1 MTNKEYYRR
10 AFSQV
15 RPSRQVK
22 WEDYHMKQIHS
33 RRWGKLLAVA
43 AILCLLAALSGVA
56 VAVNFLGLRDLL
68 LPQKQPVGV
77 LDPDTGIM
85 IPGKTWESDAVSL
98 SGYMDSPESKALAE
112 WEDFLAGYDPD
123 GALLAQVGNY
133 MDPAFDQYICYQV
146 YTQEMADK
154 LEEIVDKYDL
164 KLHTQQIDLA
174 AHPEVL
180 GSLDDFAEDSNAT
193 YWTYMYEDGSCC
205 FDGYACLED
214 WGLVDVQFQRAV
226 KGWFNDV
233 ALNIGDAAEYQ
244 SWTCKTS
251 SGVEVLL
258 ALGPGK
264 SLIFADLPDCF
275 AAFNVL
281 LGTESEMT
289 RERLEAVADRY
300 DFSKLTPVVQ
310 PEIIP
315 ENVPL
320 QPPAG
325 ERTTAYEA
333 YATVL
338 RNLLYGNVLPD
349 GAFIDAGWSNGDLS
363 ANQFAVCDVDG
374 DGGDELVLLF
384 STSYTAGMVGYVIDF
399 DPTYTGIEDPITIR
413 LTEFPDLTFYDN
425 GVVKA
430 GASHNQTWGQM
441 WPYTLYVYDPES
453 GFYDQLA
460 MVYSTD
466 RATMEEVG
474 NGDLYPADVDKQN
487 AGTVY
492 YMSFPYS
499 SGAERPG
506 GYVWDQETYQTW
518 LDGVLG
524 DARELELTYL
534 SLTEENI
541 AAILDK

>member
-10 AFSQV
+10 TFSQV

-22 WEDYHMKQIHS
+22 WEDYHMKQIRS
-33 RRWGKLLAVA
+33 RRLGRILAVA
-43 AILCLLAALSGVA
+43 AALCLLAALSGVA

-77 LDPDTGIM
+77 LDPETGILV
-85 IPGKTWESDAVSL
+85 PGQTWGADTVSL

-112 WEDFLAGYDPD
+112 WEDFLNEYDPD

-133 MDPAFDQYICYQV
+133 LDPDFDKYVCYQV

-154 LEEIVDKYDL
+154 LEEIVGKYGL
-164 KLHTQQIDLA
+164 TLHSKQIDLT

-180 GSLDDFAEDSNAT
+180 GPLADFIDRNGNET
-193 YWTYMYEDGSCC
+193 YWSYMYEDGSCH
-205 FDGYACLED
+205 FDGLAYAE
-214 WGLVDVQFQRAV
+214 GLGPVTVQFQRAV
-226 KGWFNDV
+226 KGYFND
-233 ALNIGDAAEYQ
+233 ATLTIGDAAEYQ
-244 SWTCKTS
+244 SWTYKTS
-251 SGVEVLL
+251 FGVEVLL
-258 ALGPGK
+258 ALGPDRG
-264 SLIFADLPDCF
+264 LIFADLPDCF
-275 AAFNVL
+275 AALTVL
-281 LGTESEMT
+281 QGAGEGMT
-289 RERLEAVADRY
+289 REGLEAVAEQY
-300 DFSKLTPVVQ
+300 DFSRLSPVEP
-310 PEIIP
+310 PEVIP
-315 ENVPL
+315 ESGPL

-349 GAFIDAGWSNGDLS
+349 GAFIDAGWSDGDLS

-384 STSYTAGMVGYVIDF
+384 STSYTAGMAGYVIDF
-399 DPTYTGIEDPITIR
+399 DPTYTGTEDPIVIR

-460 MVYSTD
+460 MVYSAD

-499 SGAERPG
+499 SGVERPVE
-506 GYVWDQETYQTW
+506 YVWDQDTYRAW
-518 LDGVLG
+518 LDSVLG
-524 DARELELTYL
+524 CAQAMELPYL

-541 AAILDK
+541 AAALE